1 MKLKKIIS
9 IILMLSIILTIPS
22 CNDKQSAGNPD
33 NIGKGD
39 EVSQTPP
46 TESNG
51 DSNTDTEPGTPNT
64 DTEPGTPNTDTEPGT
79 PDIDTEPELTGAY
92 WGTKVLDS
100 IEDLKS
106 AMNLIN
112 DNSTYR
118 KCPHYAVM
126 DSIGEEYKVFYLFN
140 FPHAN
145 MTYPV
150 SFEDFFSNRMCWS
163 SFSTYIYL
171 VNDEEHICNYEHTGA
186 SDEADI
192 AFWINPLD
200 TDSLSMVENYCGR
213 YAIISFATIYD
224 GKEPLV
230 DIASISDRSLI
241 TIKQYESSINK
252 GINVYNLYYDSK
264 HILTLS
270 SCLDLSL
277 DDINHILD
285 NLTIV

>member
-51 DSNTDTEPGTPNT
+51 DSNTDTEPGTP
-64 DTEPGTPNTDTEPGT
+64 DIDTEPGT

-100 IEDLKS
+100 LEDLKL
-106 AMNLIN
+106 AKTIIN
-112 DNSTYR
+112 DTNPRNSEWS
-118 KCPHYAVM
+118 HYAVM

-163 SFSTYIYL
+163 SFTTYIYL
-171 VNDEEHICNYEHTGA
+171 INDEEHICDHEHTGIT
-186 SDEADI
+186 DESDI
-192 AFWINPLD
+192 AAWIHYLD
-200 TDSLSMVENYCGR
+200 EESLNMVDDYCGK
-213 YAIISFATIYD
+213 YALISFSTVEVK
-224 GKEPLV
+224 GEPLI
-230 DIASISDRSLI
+230 DIASISDRSLL

-264 HILTLS
+264 HILTLC